1 MMLCRECLVASGHHP
16 HCPNAEDMPD
26 QEFVLWFSGG
36 WANRQYLASETA
48 MRRAA
53 EQYDFDADDV
63 LRFGE
68 VDMLDDNGV
77 VVGGCYVEE
86 DAYV

>member
-1 MMLCRECLVASGHHP
+1 
-16 HCPNAEDMPD
+16 MPD
-26 QEFVLWFSGG
+26 QEFVLWFSDG

-68 VDMLDDNGV
+68 VDMLDHNGV